1 MNSVYV
7 IKQAE
12 FIVNTQNELLT
23 APEWHILLHILAL
36 LQNFLV
42 KCRMMYYVV
51 FCDTLQSILA
61 FCFKNHRE
69 QNLRDLIKISC

>member
-23 APEWHILLHILAL
+23 APEWHFLLHILAL
-36 LQNFLV
+36 LQNF
-42 KCRMMYYVV
+42 
-51 FCDTLQSILA
+51 FGEILYDVL
-61 FCFKNHRE
+61 CCI
-69 QNLRDLIKISC
+69 L